1 MANERPLLNE
11 PEIFPTSEVLKET
24 LKESYA
30 VFEELS
36 AVLIEQGTALDWKY
50 YNDGKA
56 WLCKVSCKKK
66 TVFWLSVWEGYF
78 RTSFFFVERHLE
90 GIMAL
95 DIDSTHY
102 TLEKVCGKMIPLIF
116 NISKK
121 EQLSDLLKM
130 VEYKKICK

>member
-95 DIDSTHY
+95 GIDNTHY
-102 TLEKVCGKMIPLIF
+102 ILEKECGKMIPLLF
-116 NISKK
+116 DISKR
-121 EQLSDLLKM
+121 EQLPDLLKM
-130 VEYKKICK
+130 VEYKNKAK